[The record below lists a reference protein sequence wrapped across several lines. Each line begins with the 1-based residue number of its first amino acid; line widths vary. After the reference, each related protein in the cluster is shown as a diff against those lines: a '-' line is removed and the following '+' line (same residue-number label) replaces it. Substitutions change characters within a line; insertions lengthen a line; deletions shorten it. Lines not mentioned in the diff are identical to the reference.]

1 MKKRLILKIIFKCLL
16 SIFAISTTIF
26 CIQSLVPI
34 LKQYLNV
41 DWEYFQQES
50 GYNIM
55 IKAKWIEFLRPIF
68 CYTICILSQVLFI
81 FLVWTKLLETSF
93 FIFSKNMKVWKKN
106 KSNRTEARKQKKIE
120 ALENKLNSLKKNE
133 R

>member
-16 SIFAISTTIF
+16 SIFTISTIIF

-41 DWEYFQQES
+41 DWKYFQQAS
-50 GYNIM
+50 GYDIM

-68 CYTICILSQVLFI
+68 CYTICILSQVLLT
-81 FLVWTKLLETSF
+81 FLVWTKLLENSF

-106 KSNRTEARKQKKIE
+106 KSNRMDTRKQKRIE
-120 ALENKLNSLKKNE
+120 TLEKELNDLKKDN
-133 R
+133 